1 MLFCFVFVFFYK
13 KQLLSNFLRNCGF
26 FLEISSNLRKTLTPP
41 PNSQWYGWAGG
52 REKLR
57 SSPTVSNATEAYK
70 SLRASWSSAST
81 ITRKKQ
87 RLWIKLN
94 INNKTATTKATW
106 RFGRTSR
113 SSSGDWWRPNL
124 PNLHN
129 TETWISRKRVQI
141 MQIEKSPCSDKR
153 HCFCCCCCCC
163 FFFYQ
168 ALKELKH
175 VLSSVDI
182 FGPRPGSRIMHLSIE
197 TPTPTPGQGGDLT
210 WHHYKS

>member
-70 SLRASWSSAST
+70 LLRASWSSAST

-153 HCFCCCCCCC
+153 YCCCCCCC
-163 FFFYQ
+163 FFFIR
-168 ALKELKH
+168 L
-175 VLSSVDI
+175 
-182 FGPRPGSRIMHLSIE
+182 
-197 TPTPTPGQGGDLT
+197 
-210 WHHYKS
+210 

>member
-1 MLFCFVFVFFYK
+1 MFFLQK
-13 KQLLSNFLRNCGF
+13 ETFWEITNF
-26 FLEISSNLRKTLTPP
+26 FLEISSNLRKALNPP
-41 PNSQWYGWAGG
+41 PNFQWYGWAGG

-70 SLRASWSSAST
+70 SLRVCWSSAST

-124 PNLHN
+124 LNLHN
-129 TETWISRKRVQI
+129 TCRNFNIP
-141 MQIEKSPCSDKR
+141 EKSVDNTNRKKPLFRQTSL
-153 HCFCCCCCCC
+153 FLLLLLLLLLL
-163 FFFYQ
+163 FF
-168 ALKELKH
+168 
-175 VLSSVDI
+175 LSG
-182 FGPRPGSRIMHLSIE
+182 FKG
-197 TPTPTPGQGGDLT
+197 T
-210 WHHYKS
+210 